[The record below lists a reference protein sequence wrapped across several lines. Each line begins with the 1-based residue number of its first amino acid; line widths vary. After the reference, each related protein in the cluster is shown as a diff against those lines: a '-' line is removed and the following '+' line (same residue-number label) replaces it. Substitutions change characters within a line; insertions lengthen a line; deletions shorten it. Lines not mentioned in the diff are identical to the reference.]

1 MAGEHGP
8 VTGDDRDRPEFP
20 FDEDGVDR
28 DDGPEFPYDDTSP
41 VMRGDDGPEFDYDD
55 TSPVARGD
63 DGPEF
68 PYDADLPADPFRL
81 APEAADV
88 TAERDDTAEPNVG
101 KEELKGSFLRELP
114 FLILGAL
121 LLAVLI
127 KSFLFQIFWIPSAS
141 MHDTLFEGDRVIVN
155 KLAYRFGDV
164 GRGDVIVFEPADRE
178 PESVAGKV
186 VRNLAESVGI
196 HTPKSDLIKRVIGL
210 PGETITIRDNQVLI
224 DGEVIEEPYL
234 QPGIVSED
242 FGPETIPP
250 DHYFVM
256 GDNRSSS
263 RDSRFGLGTIERGR
277 IIGKAVAI
285 VWPPSRWGG
294 L

>member
-1 MAGEHGP
+1 M
-8 VTGDDRDRPEFP
+8 TGDDRTHPGFP
-20 FDEDGVDR
+20 SDGADDR
-28 DDGPEFPYDDTSP
+28 DDDSRLSAGNGATPPEPATPPDPNDGPEFPYDT
-41 VMRGDDGPEFDYDD
+41 
-55 TSPVARGD
+55 
-63 DGPEF
+63 
-68 PYDADLPADPFRL
+68 DLAADPFRP
-81 APEAADV
+81 APERPAPDGPAGGEPPEDGPAAADV
-88 TAERDDTAEPNVG
+88 AAEARKQEAR
-101 KEELKGSFLRELP
+101 SFLRELP

-121 LLAVLI
+121 ILAVLI
-127 KSFLFQIFWIPSAS
+127 KSFLFQIFWIPSGS

-164 GRGDVIVFEPADRE
+164 SRGDVIVFEPADRE
-178 PESVAGKV
+178 PESVVGKV
-186 VRNLAESVGI
+186 VRNLAESIGVR
-196 HTPKSDLIKRVIGL
+196 TPKSDLIKRVIGL

-234 QPGIVSED
+234 IPGTVSED

-285 VWPPSRWGG
+285 VWPPGHWGG

>member
-1 MAGEHGP
+1 VAGKDRP
-8 VTGDDRDRPEFP
+8 VTGDDHDHPGFP
-20 FDEDGVDR
+20 LD
-28 DDGPEFPYDDTSP
+28 
-41 VMRGDDGPEFDYDD
+41 GDDDRGH
-55 TSPVARGD
+55 GD

-68 PYDADLPADPFRL
+68 PYDADLAADPFRP
-81 APEAADV
+81 APKPPEPGGPGGGEQPEGGPAAAESDAAADAG
-88 TAERDDTAEPNVG
+88 AEAEAEAR
-101 KEELKGSFLRELP
+101 KQAARSFLRELP

-121 LLAVLI
+121 VLAVLI
-127 KSFLFQIFWIPSAS
+127 KSFLFQIFWIPSGS
-141 MHDTLFEGDRVIVN
+141 MHDTLFEGDRVVVN

-164 GRGDVIVFEPADRE
+164 SRGDVIVFEPADRE
-178 PESVAGKV
+178 PESVVGKV
-186 VRNLAESVGI
+186 VRNLTESVGI
-196 HTPKSDLIKRVIGL
+196 RTPKSDLIKRVIGL

-224 DGEVIEEPYL
+224 DGEVIDEPYL
-234 QPGIVSED
+234 VPGTVSED

-256 GDNRSSS
+256 GDNRMSS

-285 VWPPSRWGG
+285 VWPPGHWGG

>member
-1 MAGEHGP
+1 M
-8 VTGDDRDRPEFP
+8 TGDDRDRPGFP
-20 FDEDGVDR
+20 FDDEASGR
-28 DDGPEFPYDDTSP
+28 ADDPEPLLFEGPPI
-41 VMRGDDGPEFDYDD
+41 GPGILPEA
-55 TSPVARGD
+55 TPAPPAG

-68 PYDADLPADPFRL
+68 PYDADLAADPFRP
-81 APEAADV
+81 APSLPEPEEGEADQPADLDP
-88 TAERDDTAEPNVG
+88 AEIKKAETR
-101 KEELKGSFLRELP
+101 SFLRELP

-121 LLAVLI
+121 VLAVLI
-127 KSFLFQIFWIPSAS
+127 KSFLFQIFWIPSGS
-141 MHDTLFEGDRVIVN
+141 MHDTLWEGDRVVVN

-164 GRGDVIVFEPADRE
+164 ARGDVIVFEPADRE

-186 VRNLAESVGI
+186 VRNLAESVGVR
-196 HTPKSDLIKRVIGL
+196 TPKSDLIKRVIGL

-224 DGEVIEEPYL
+224 DGEVIDEPYL
-234 QPGIVSED
+234 APGTISED

-256 GDNRSSS
+256 GDNRTSS

-277 IIGKAVAI
+277 IIGKAVAR
-285 VWPPSRWGG
+285 VWPPSHWGG